1 MTDTHF
7 VATSAASLFQTD
19 LRVISAGVGGFAEAL
34 RRQSVAV
41 LDLAWQPPADGNL
54 EIVAILK
61 AIAGDLDLTRRIEAA
76 NQETLRRIVES
87 HPQIV
92 DVAPAREALGLP
104 THTILHAG
112 PPIEWQRMCGPQRR
126 AVLGAIQFEG
136 WADNNET
143 AAALVAGGQVRLGPN
158 HAYHAVGPMTG
169 VISPSMPLL
178 VARNETFGNYGF
190 ATFNEGRGNT
200 LWFGVYDQGALDR
213 LRWIRDTLGPAM
225 RAALKQHG
233 PLNVFDIV
241 AQGLQMGDECH
252 ARSAACTALLVK
264 RLMSS
269 MLDAGVAPHTVAQI
283 IRYADGN
290 NHCFLNFTMAGVKV
304 AMDAA
309 HGVPDS
315 TVATAMSR
323 NGVDFMLRVG
333 GLGNRWMVAPVLPMD
348 EAVYYTGYSVG
359 DAAGDI
365 GDSAIIETCGL
376 GGMAIAGA
384 PTVAPFVGGTLADEV
399 AAVET
404 LAAIALGRHPKF
416 SLPPMDSQHTP
427 VGIDVRRVV
436 ETRIVPFITTGVLH
450 ESCPTAGQIGTGVA
464 RAPVGIFEQALIA
477 LAHTWGIPTPLS
489 PGASTQ
495 IEPAPFLQL

>member
-1 MTDTHF
+1 VSSTKQ
-7 VATSAASLFQTD
+7 VEAQPSLFQTD

-41 LDLAWQPPADGNL
+41 VDLAWQPPAEGNL
-54 EIVAILK
+54 DLVAILK
-61 AIAGDLDLTRRIEAA
+61 AIAGDDELTRRIEAA

-87 HPQIV
+87 HPQIIG
-92 DVAPAREALGLP
+92 VAPAREAFGLP
-104 THTILHAG
+104 DRTILHSG
-112 PPIEWQRMCGPQRR
+112 PPIEWERMCGPQRR

-136 WADNNET
+136 WAGDNE
-143 AAALVAGGQVRLGPN
+143 AAASLVAAGRVRLAPN
-158 HAYHAVGPMTG
+158 HTYNAVGPMTG
-169 VISPSMPLL
+169 VISPSMPVL
-178 VARNETFGNYGF
+178 VARNETFGNYSF
-190 ATFNEGRGNT
+190 STFNEGRGNT
-200 LWFGVYDQGALDR
+200 LWFGVFDQGALDR

-225 RAALKQHG
+225 AAALKQHG

-264 RLMSS
+264 RLMPA
-269 MLDAGVAPHTVAQI
+269 MLDAGVAPRAVAEI
-283 IRYADGN
+283 IRYADNN

-304 AMDAA
+304 TMDAA
-309 HGVPDS
+309 HGVPYS
-315 TVATAMSR
+315 TVVTAMSR
-323 NGVDFMLRVG
+323 NGVDFMLRIG
-333 GLGNRWMVAPVLPMD
+333 GLGRQWVVAPVEPMD
-348 EAVYYTGYSVG
+348 QAVYYTGYSVK

-404 LAAIALGRHPKF
+404 LASITLARHPKF
-416 SLPPMDSQHTP
+416 SLPPMDSQNTP
-427 VGIDVRRVV
+427 LGVELRRVV

-450 ESCPTAGQIGTGVA
+450 ERSATAGQIGTGVA
-464 RAPVGIFEQALIA
+464 RAPVGVFDHALVA
-477 LAHTWGIPTPLS
+477 LAYEWGIPTSLPR
-489 PGASTQ
+489 PEYVQIGA
-495 IEPAPFLQL
+495 